1 MNTIMND
8 LGARIQE
15 LRKQN
20 DLSIV
25 DLAQKIGVSKSQLI
39 RYESKGALPPAD
51 ILNNLAELFG
61 TSIDYLMNGTADQ
74 KAQESLKTTNLLQ
87 RFKEIEAMPEREQN
101 VIVEVITA
109 FVRDFKAKQAYL
121 I

>member
-1 MNTIMND
+1 MND
-8 LGARIQE
+8 LGARVQE

-20 DLSIV
+20 NLSIV

-74 KAQESLKTTNLLQ
+74 KAQESLKKATLLQ
-87 RFKEIEAMPEREQN
+87 RFKEVETMPEREQN
-101 VIVEVITA
+101 VILEVMTA
-109 FVRDFKAKQAYL
+109 FVRDFKAKQAYAYN
-121 I
+121 

>member
-1 MNTIMND
+1 MTD
-8 LGARIQE
+8 LGARILD

-20 DLSIV
+20 NLSIV
-25 DLAQKIGVSKSQLI
+25 DLAQKIGVSKSQMI

-74 KAQESLKTTNLLQ
+74 KAKETLKNATLLQ
-87 RFKEIEAMPEREQN
+87 CFKEIDAMPEREQN
-101 VIVEVITA
+101 VILEVITS
-109 FVRDFKAKQAYL
+109 FIRDFKTKQAYQM
-121 I
+121 

>member
-1 MNTIMND
+1 
-8 LGARIQE
+8 
-15 LRKQN
+15 
-20 DLSIV
+20 
-25 DLAQKIGVSKSQLI
+25 
-39 RYESKGALPPAD
+39 
-51 ILNNLAELFG
+51 LNNLAELFG

>member
-1 MNTIMND
+1 MSD
-8 LGARIQE
+8 LGARIHE

-20 DLSIV
+20 SLSII
-25 DLAQKIGVSKSQLI
+25 DLAQKIGVSKSQMI

-74 KAQESLKTTNLLQ
+74 KAKESLKHANLLQ
-87 RFKEIEAMPEREQN
+87 RFREIETMPEREQN
-101 VIVEVITA
+101 VILEVMTA
-109 FVRDFKAKQAYL
+109 FVRDFKAKQAYAM
-121 I
+121 

>member
-1 MNTIMND
+1 MND

-20 DLSIV
+20 NLSIV
-25 DLAQKIGVSKSQLI
+25 ELAQKIGVSKSQMI

-51 ILNNLAELFG
+51 ILNNLAELFC

-74 KAQESLKTTNLLQ
+74 KAQESLKQTNLLQ
-87 RFKEIEAMPEREQN
+87 RFREIEAMPEREQN

-109 FVRDFKAKQAYL
+109 FIRDFKAKQAYL
-121 I
+121 L